1 MTTNMAIPPHVEQP
15 VMMVLCAE
23 GNRWKETK
31 GVGSTKAKELVVP
44 SIFESK

>member
-15 VMMVLCAE
+15 VMMVLSAE

-31 GVGSTKAKELVVP
+31 GVGSTKARELVVP